1 MDEIIK
7 IHPRLINTYNVP
19 LNFQAG
25 NCGKTLRLFYHDSE
39 QEIRRSRFEER
50 FYERTAG
57 RLENV
62 KLELEGNRG
71 TVEEP
76 RASQFKNNTRP
87 SARLNARDA
96 KQAKR

>member
-1 MDEIIK
+1 M
-7 IHPRLINTYNVP
+7 
-19 LNFQAG
+19 
-25 NCGKTLRLFYHDSE
+25 
-39 QEIRRSRFEER
+39 
-50 FYERTAG
+50 AG

-62 KLELEGNRG
+62 KLELEGNRE

-76 RASQFKNNTRP
+76 RASQFKNNTWS